1 MKLFRTTEIDTTELR
16 VGDVIAFSLND
27 GEEVEAMAVKQ
38 ESDGMLF
45 CLVNC
50 LADEERMNKTDTNR
64 GGYEASLLRKKL
76 NTQIIYRFP
85 DMLREKMVAFPN
97 GDMLRLPTEKE
108 IFGENSYGENE
119 YDEAEQW
126 EPMKLRRNRIAFE
139 DKNGAWE
146 WYWLQNT
153 VRNSAARFAIC
164 FYYYGLVY
172 CGDASLSGGV
182 RPTFKIAI

>member
-45 CLVNC
+45 CLVDC
-50 LADEERMNKTDTNR
+50 LADEERMNKTDTNK
-64 GGYEASLLRKKL
+64 GGYESSLLRKKL

-85 DMLREKMVAFPN
+85 DDLREKMIAFPN
-97 GDMLRLPTEKE
+97 GDLLRLPTEKE
-108 IFGENSYGENE
+108 IFGENRYGENE
-119 YDEAEQW
+119 YEEAEQW

-139 DKNGAWE
+139 GKNGTWE
-146 WYWLQNT
+146 WYWLQNR
-153 VRNSAARFAIC
+153 VPSSAARFAVCYINGGAN
-164 FYYYGLVY
+164 YI
-172 CGDASLSGGV
+172 DASASRGV
-182 RPTFKIAI
+182 RPAFKIAI